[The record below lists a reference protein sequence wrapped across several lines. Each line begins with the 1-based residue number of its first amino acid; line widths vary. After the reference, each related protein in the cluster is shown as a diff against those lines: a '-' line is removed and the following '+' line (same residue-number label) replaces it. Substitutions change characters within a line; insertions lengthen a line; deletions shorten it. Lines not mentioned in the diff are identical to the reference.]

1 MSDMYR
7 QQSLAQSKSL
17 NVNALDVEVFTNDD
31 RNARNACANPYDQ
44 QACRSRFRAV
54 IYILDILGVFAFSFL
69 GACTALQGRLN
80 VIAVLTC
87 AFLSALGGG
96 TIREVM
102 LDRVPFY
109 FHDRWYLIAV
119 LLASMMAWIVRE
131 GLPLLRH
138 VMAVLDAIGL
148 VVFAYIGA
156 HAAAHA
162 HLGLSGMLLFAL
174 LTAIGGGILSDLAA
188 HRTPQVFQNALYAV
202 PPILLAVLYWY
213 LADIRDQPFTV
224 PLLLIS
230 AFAVRMLSI
239 YGLPTP
245 TGSRVNAGLWKLMRH
260 RPFLARPRFIQ
271 RHRPVI
277 HGRRY
282 RDSTPSTGTIVR

>member
-1 MSDMYR
+1 
-7 QQSLAQSKSL
+7 
-17 NVNALDVEVFTNDD
+17 
-31 RNARNACANPYDQ
+31 
-44 QACRSRFRAV
+44 V

-109 FHDRWYLIAV
+109 FHDGWYLIAV

-282 RDSTPSTGTIVR
+282 RDSTPSTGTIVS

>member
-1 MSDMYR
+1 
-7 QQSLAQSKSL
+7 
-17 NVNALDVEVFTNDD
+17 
-31 RNARNACANPYDQ
+31 
-44 QACRSRFRAV
+44 V

-80 VIAVLTC
+80 VIGVLTC

-96 TIREVM
+96 TIREVI

-109 FHDRWYLIAV
+109 FHDRWYLLTV

-131 GLPLLRH
+131 RLPLLRH
-138 VMAVLDAIGL
+138 VMPALDAIGL

-174 LTAIGGGILSDLAA
+174 LTAIGGGILSDLVA
-188 HRTPQVFQNALYAV
+188 HRTPQVFQNALYATL
-202 PPILLAVLYWY
+202 PILVAVLYWY
-213 LADIRDQPFTV
+213 LADLSDQPFTV

-239 YGLPTP
+239 YGLLTP

-260 RPFLARPRFIQ
+260 RPFFARPRFIQ
-271 RHRPVI
+271 RHGPVTR
-277 HGRRY
+277 GNRY
-282 RDSTPSTGTIVR
+282 RDSTPRTGTIVR

>member
-1 MSDMYR
+1 
-7 QQSLAQSKSL
+7 
-17 NVNALDVEVFTNDD
+17 
-31 RNARNACANPYDQ
+31 
-44 QACRSRFRAV
+44 V

-69 GACTALQGRLN
+69 GACTAIQGRIN
-80 VIAVLTC
+80 VIGVLTC

-102 LDRVPFY
+102 LDRMPFY

-131 GLPLLRH
+131 GLRLLRH

-188 HRTPQVFQNALYAV
+188 HRTPQVFQNALYAA
-202 PPILLAVLYWY
+202 PPILVAVLYWY

-239 YGLPTP
+239 YGLTTP
-245 TGSRVNAGLWKLMRH
+245 TGSRVHAALSELMRH
-260 RPFLARPRFIQ
+260 RPLLARPRFIQ

-277 HGRRY
+277 HGKRY
-282 RDSTPSTGTIVR
+282 RDGTPSTGTIVR

>member
-1 MSDMYR
+1 M
-7 QQSLAQSKSL
+7 
-17 NVNALDVEVFTNDD
+17 
-31 RNARNACANPYDQ
+31 
-44 QACRSRFRAV
+44 

-80 VIAVLTC
+80 VIGVLTC
-87 AFLSALGGG
+87 AFLSAVGGG
-96 TIREVM
+96 TIREVI

-109 FHDRWYLIAV
+109 FHDRWYLLTV

-131 GLPLLRH
+131 RLPLLRH
-138 VMAVLDAIGL
+138 VMPALDAIGL

-174 LTAIGGGILSDLAA
+174 LTAIGGGILSDLVA
-188 HRTPQVFQNALYAV
+188 HRTPQVFQNALYAT
-202 PPILLAVLYWY
+202 PPILVAVLYWY
-213 LADIRDQPFTV
+213 LADLSDQPFTV

-239 YGLPTP
+239 YGLLTP
-245 TGSRVNAGLWKLMRH
+245 TRSRVNAGLWKLMRH
-260 RPFLARPRFIQ
+260 RPFFARPRFIQ
-271 RHRPVI
+271 RHGPVTR
-277 HGRRY
+277 GNRY
-282 RDSTPSTGTIVR
+282 RDSTPRTGTIVR

>member
-1 MSDMYR
+1 
-7 QQSLAQSKSL
+7 
-17 NVNALDVEVFTNDD
+17 
-31 RNARNACANPYDQ
+31 
-44 QACRSRFRAV
+44 
-54 IYILDILGVFAFSFL
+54 
-69 GACTALQGRLN
+69 
-80 VIAVLTC
+80 
-87 AFLSALGGG
+87 
-96 TIREVM
+96 
-102 LDRVPFY
+102 
-109 FHDRWYLIAV
+109 
-119 LLASMMAWIVRE
+119 MAWIARE
-131 GLPLLRH
+131 RLPPLRN
-138 VMAVLDAIGL
+138 VTVLDAIGL

-174 LTAIGGGILSDLAA
+174 LTAIGGGILSDLVA
-188 HRTPQVFQNALYAV
+188 HRTPQVFQNALYAA

-213 LADIRDQPFTV
+213 LADLRDQPFTV

-239 YGLPTP
+239 YGLPTL
-245 TGSRVNAGLWKLMRH
+245 TVSRVNAGLWKLMRH

>member
-1 MSDMYR
+1 
-7 QQSLAQSKSL
+7 
-17 NVNALDVEVFTNDD
+17 
-31 RNARNACANPYDQ
+31 
-44 QACRSRFRAV
+44 V
-54 IYILDILGVFAFSFL
+54 IYILDIVGVFAFSFL

-80 VIAVLTC
+80 VIGVLTC

-102 LDRVPFY
+102 LDRIPFY
-109 FHDRWYLIAV
+109 FHDRWYLLTV

-131 GLPLLRH
+131 RLPLLRH
-138 VMAVLDAIGL
+138 VMPVLDAIGL

-162 HLGLSGMLLFAL
+162 HLGFSGMLLFAL
-174 LTAIGGGILSDLAA
+174 LTAIGGGILSDLVA
-188 HRTPQVFQNALYAV
+188 HRTPQVFQNALYAA
-202 PPILLAVLYWY
+202 PPILVAVLYGY
-213 LADIRDQPFTV
+213 LADLRDPPLTV

-230 AFAVRMLSI
+230 AFGVRMLSI
-239 YGLPTP
+239 YGLTTP

-271 RHRPVI
+271 RHRPAT
-277 HGRRY
+277 HGKCY
-282 RDSTPSTGTIVR
+282 RDSTPSTGTIVY